1 MQTDTI
7 CAFQLE
13 EGDFFI
19 EKGEEFR
26 VKSLDR
32 DDDYLDF
39 TVVEVATEDEYPMT
53 FAPFDTVT
61 LITSFLD
68 EDSTDEGEV
77 FIDL

>member
-13 EGDFFI
+13 EGDYFS
-19 EKGEEFR
+19 EQGEHYK

-39 TVVEVATEDEYPMT
+39 TVIEVATDDEYPMT

-61 LITSFLD
+61 LITAFD
-68 EDSTDEGEV
+68 EAEDWEDIVIE
-77 FIDL
+77 D